1 MNRRDIVIGLIILA
15 VVAGIIYWVRKPKP
29 ELEIPE
35 PSIEETL
42 EESFKMEIP
51 DDVEKAELKDVAGK
65 IATGIA
71 TRKFIEGLFTHT
83 VIVDIPDPAEGYYY
97 EGWLVKEDGELV
109 STGKLRI
116 AKGGYLLEY
125 SSAVDYSDYSG
136 VVITLESKDDG
147 VPEEHVLEGTF

>member
-15 VVAGIIYWVRKPKP
+15 VVAGIIYWVRRPKP

-35 PSIEETL
+35 QSIEETI
-42 EESFKMEIP
+42 EESFKIDIP

-71 TRKFIEGLFTHT
+71 TRKFIDGLFTHT
-83 VIVDIPDPAEGYYY
+83 VLVDLPDPAEGNFY
-97 EGWLVKEDGELV
+97 EGWLVKDDGELI

-147 VPEEHVLEGTF
+147 VPEEHVLEGSF